1 MAATFPAGGTMPGR
15 QPAKSFCVRRAIFL
29 GAICLGLVGA
39 ATVAAA
45 DTDQIQQLTVERAKE
60 LAQDKSGRLLLG
72 GLKTLPPEV
81 ARELAKH
88 EGALSLN
95 GLKDISNDAAAALG
109 QHKGALYLDGLS
121 MISDASAAGL
131 AAHQGDLS
139 LNGLTA
145 IPDEIAGGL
154 VRHTGGWL
162 SLKGLTTLSPAAA
175 RALVQR
181 KGGYQGWQLHLD
193 GLTTLSPEAAA
204 ALAEMSGHKW
214 NGHLPRFTTV
224 PDDVARALAKE
235 GSNLRSMPGLTAIS
249 DEAAKLLVPRIGGNL
264 PALKALSTE
273 VAKALSQSGHH
284 LVLNGVTTLSDEA
297 AKALTEKAM
306 GRNVL
311 YLNGLTSLSPVAAK
325 AICQREGDLYLN
337 GLTTI
342 PIEVLKSLTEHKSP
356 GYARPVVYLD
366 GLTSL
371 TDEAAAIL
379 ASWPKWSGEL
389 PALPSLSEKIATAL
403 AASPRWDGK
412 LPAVRMIPVE
422 VAQALAQRRGDLS
435 LDSLTTLADDG
446 AAALAKHRGYRP
458 ENAIAPGADKDVVAA
473 MEKHR
478 AGTLSLNGLTSLSEK
493 AAAAL
498 AQHDG
503 RLSLGGLKTLSG
515 SAAQSLAGYKGER
528 LDLNGLQ
535 TLDAAAAKALAQG
548 KSVASLTGLQTL
560 PPDAAK
566 ALAANRSVAIPRKFQ
581 APAIRQGVAADW
593 KSVQSFLKSHC
604 ADCHDEGV
612 KKGDFTLDR
621 LSKDDVSGRVDLALV
636 LERLRAGDMPPQSE
650 PRPKPD
656 DLAQAIGWI
665 SAKLDSPLSGP
676 PAYYAVKEKPIDGNR
691 LPNAI
696 LFGGPRGPGVPPPP
710 RLWRLSPA
718 AYTTWTGE
726 FKSDANGVQ
735 QPFGV
740 IQETGIKD
748 FAALYSP
755 DEGASGLLLTNAEL
769 IVGAQTRVHA
779 LVNMNDAAFAKE
791 NLWPNEARAKAATA
805 AEQEALKSGLRVR
818 HGHNA
823 SAALLHPHVKATREE
838 LEKVLRGQYQTALA
852 RQPSEQE
859 LASVVALYDA
869 TAANGDKSIAGKT
882 ALMAPLMTPE
892 AILRFEVGLGP
903 EIRPGVR
910 SLSPRETAMAI
921 SLALS
926 TKRDPGLLSA
936 ATEGKLTTREEVAAS
951 VRRILDDPKISK
963 PLVMGFFR
971 EYFDYYRAPEVF
983 KDPLPDY
990 LPRRGVHYN
999 PRRHVEDTDLLIL
1012 RILGRDRDVLKELL
1026 TTKESFHGRG
1036 DGERFGLNFP
1046 AFHRLPPGLDPDRE
1060 MSDTDRIGILMHPS
1074 WHVAWSTNFH
1084 NDIVRRGRWV
1094 REHLLGGRVPDLPI
1108 NAAAMVPDDPHHT
1121 LRQRQMVTRA
1131 AECWKCHNKMD
1142 ELGLPFED
1150 LDHYGFRR
1158 RGELVL
1164 DLEAMAQ
1171 AKDKNQKIYR
1181 DAPLDTTGSIANS
1194 GDPQLDGPVRDAPE
1208 MLRRL
1213 AESDRVRQIFIRHVF
1228 RYFLGRNETPG
1239 DAVSL
1244 QEAEKAYLDN
1254 GGSFK
1259 TLIVSLLSSESFL
1272 YRTVPAG
1279 IVRK

>member
-1 MAATFPAGGTMPGR
+1 MRVNVCTILAVLLWTATQAVTAVAPALETASIR
-15 QPAKSFCVRRAIFL
+15 TI
-29 GAICLGLVGA
+29 
-39 ATVAAA
+39 
-45 DTDQIQQLTVERAKE
+45 TVEDAKR
-60 LAQDKSGRLLLG
+60 LSQDRSGTLLLD

-88 EGALSLN
+88 EGSLSLN

-109 QHKGALYLDGLS
+109 QHKGALYLDGLT

-214 NGHLPRFTTV
+214 NGQLPRFTTV

-249 DEAAKLLVPRIGGNL
+249 DEAARLLVPRIGGNL
-264 PALKALSTE
+264 PALKSLSTE
-273 VAKALSQSGHH
+273 LAKALALSRDH

-297 AKALTEKAM
+297 AKALTEKAI

-325 AICQREGDLYLN
+325 AICQREGDLFLN

-342 PIEVLKSLTEHKSP
+342 PIDVLKLLAEHQSP

-435 LDSLTTLADDG
+435 LDSLTTLADDV

-478 AGTLSLNGLTSLSEK
+478 AGTLSLNGLTSLSDK

-503 RLSLGGLKTLSG
+503 RLSLGGLKTLYG

-548 KSVASLTGLQTL
+548 KSVVSLPGLQTL

-566 ALAANRSVAIPRKFQ
+566 ALAANRNVAIPRKFM
-581 APAIRQGVAADW
+581 APVIRQGVAADW

-665 SAKLDSPLSGP
+665 SAKLDSPLPGP

-779 LVNMNDAAFAKE
+779 LVNMNDPAFAKE

-869 TAANGDKSIAGKT
+869 AAANGDKSIAGKT

-990 LPRRGVHYN
+990 MTRRGVHYN
-999 PRRHVEDTDLLIL
+999 PQAYVADTDVLVL
-1012 RILGRDRDVLKELL
+1012 RILSRDKDVLKELL

-1036 DGERFGLNFP
+1036 DGEN
-1046 AFHRLPPGLDPDRE
+1046 RE
-1060 MSDTDRIGILMHPS
+1060 TSDTDRIGILMHPS

-1194 GDPQLDGPVRDAPE
+1194 GDPALDGPVRDAPE

-1259 TLIVSLLSSESFL
+1259 ALIVSLLSSESFL

>member
-88 EGALSLN
+88 EGSLSLN

-109 QHKGALYLDGLS
+109 QHRGALYLDGLS

-249 DEAAKLLVPRIGGNL
+249 DEAARLLVPRTGGNL
-264 PALKALSTE
+264 PALKTLSPE
-273 VAKALSQSGHH
+273 VAKALAQLGGH

-297 AKALTEKAM
+297 AKALTEKAI

-342 PIEVLKSLTEHKSP
+342 PIDVLKSLAENKLP
-356 GYARPVVYLD
+356 GVRPVVYLD

-389 PALPSLSEKIATAL
+389 PVLPALSEKIATAL
-403 AASPRWDGK
+403 AASPSWDGK

-422 VAQALAQRRGDLS
+422 VAQTLAQRRGDLL
-435 LDSLTTLADDG
+435 LDSLTTLADDV

-473 MEKHR
+473 MERHR
-478 AGTLSLNGLTSLSEK
+478 AGTLSLNGLTSLSDK

-498 AQHDG
+498 AQHEG
-503 RLSLGGLKTLSG
+503 RLSLGGLKTLSD

-548 KSVASLTGLQTL
+548 KSVVSLPGLQTL
-560 PPDAAK
+560 PADVAK
-566 ALAANRSVAIPRKFQ
+566 ALAANRNVAIPRKFQ

-621 LSKDDVSGRVDLALV
+621 LSKDDVSGRVDLALI

-665 SAKLDSPLSGP
+665 SAKLDSPLPGP

-718 AYTTWTGE
+718 AYSTWIGGI
-726 FKSDANGVQ
+726 KSDANGIQ
-735 QPFGV
+735 QPFAV
-740 IQETGIKD
+740 IQEAGIRD

-755 DEGASGLLLTNAEL
+755 DEGATGLLLTNAEL
-769 IVGAQTRVHA
+769 IVGAQMRVHA
-779 LVNMNDAAFAKE
+779 LVNMNDPAFAKE

-818 HGHNA
+818 NGHNA

-990 LPRRGVHYN
+990 MTRRGAFYN
-999 PRRHVEDTDLLIL
+999 PGAYVADTDVLVL
-1012 RILGRDRDVLKELL
+1012 RILSRDKDVLKELL
-1026 TTKESFHGRG
+1026 TTKESFQGRG
-1036 DGERFGLNFP
+1036 DWGRFELNFP

-1060 MSDTDRIGILMHPS
+1060 TSDTDRIGILMHPS

-1094 REHLLGGRVPDLPI
+1094 RERLFGGRVPDLPI
-1108 NAAAMVPDDPHHT
+1108 NAAA
-1121 LRQRQMVTRA
+1121 TRRWTA
-1131 AECWKCHNKMD
+1131 RSRT
-1142 ELGLPFED
+1142 
-1150 LDHYGFRR
+1150 RR
-1158 RGELVL
+1158 RCFAVWPNPIACGRFSS
-1164 DLEAMAQ
+1164 AMCSAIFL
-1171 AKDKNQKIYR
+1171 A
-1181 DAPLDTTGSIANS
+1181 AT
-1194 GDPQLDGPVRDAPE
+1194 
-1208 MLRRL
+1208 RRP
-1213 AESDRVRQIFIRHVF
+1213 A
-1228 RYFLGRNETPG
+1228 TP
-1239 DAVSL
+1239 
-1244 QEAEKAYLDN
+1244 
-1254 GGSFK
+1254 
-1259 TLIVSLLSSESFL
+1259 
-1272 YRTVPAG
+1272 
-1279 IVRK
+1279 

>member
-145 IPDEIAGGL
+145 IPDGIAGGL

-273 VAKALSQSGHH
+273 VAKALAQSRDH

-297 AKALTEKAM
+297 AKALTEKAI

-342 PIEVLKSLTEHKSP
+342 LIDVLKSLAEHKSP

-422 VAQALAQRRGDLS
+422 VAQALAQRRGDLL
-435 LDSLTTLADDG
+435 LDSLTTLADDV

-458 ENAIAPGADKDVVAA
+458 ENVIAPGADKDVVAA

-478 AGTLSLNGLTSLSEK
+478 AGTLSLNGLTSLSDK

-515 SAAQSLAGYKGER
+515 SAAQSLAGYRGER

-548 KSVASLTGLQTL
+548 KSVVSLPGLQTL

-612 KKGDFTLDR
+612 KKGDFTLER
-621 LSKDDVSGRVDLALV
+621 LSKDDVSGRVDLALI

-656 DLAQAIGWI
+656 NLAQAIGWI
-665 SAKLDSPLSGP
+665 SAKLDSPLPGP

-696 LFGGPRGPGVPPPP
+696 LFGGPRGPSVPPPP

-726 FKSDANGVQ
+726 FKSDANGIQ

-748 FAALYSP
+748 FSALYAP

-769 IVGAQTRVHA
+769 IVAGQTRGNS
-779 LVNMNDAAFAKE
+779 LMNLIEKPEATKE
-791 NLWPNEARAKAATA
+791 NLWPNEARAKAASA
-805 AEQEALKSGLRVR
+805 AEQEALKSGVRVR
-818 HGHNA
+818 GGNGTFA
-823 SAALLHPHVKATREE
+823 PLLHPQVKATREE
-838 LEKVLRGQYQTALA
+838 LEKAIRGQYQNALA

-869 TAANGDKSIAGKT
+869 AAANGDKSIAGKT

-936 ATEGKLTTREEVAAS
+936 ATEGRLTTREEVAAS

-990 LPRRGVHYN
+990 MTRRGVYYN
-999 PRRHVEDTDLLIL
+999 PQAYVADTDVLVL
-1012 RILGRDRDVLKELL
+1012 RILSRDKDVLKELL
-1026 TTKESFHGRG
+1026 TTKESFQGRG
-1036 DGERFGLNFP
+1036 DGEN
-1046 AFHRLPPGLDPDRE
+1046 RE

-1171 AKDKNQKIYR
+1171 TKDKNQKIHR

-1194 GDPQLDGPVRDAPE
+1194 GDPALDGPVRDAPE

-1259 TLIVSLLSSESFL
+1259 ALIVSLLSSESFL